1 MARVTKMITE
11 LKTGEVFDWLRV
23 GGHWKVSEIDTRSAA
38 RANPAKPFVSFW
50 FESIPK
56 QGGEDKRYMQFV
68 KDLDKNEF
76 VEVIS

>member
-38 RANPAKPFVSFW
+38 RSNPAKPFVSFW

-56 QGGEDKRYMQFV
+56 QGEEKKFMQFV
-68 KDLDKNEF
+68 KGLDREES